1 MWPPNVMTDER
12 LAPTAVTC
20 AETIVPADTLGFG
33 IATAAD
39 DIGTADHGADHT
51 ADDRA
56 GRSGNDGA
64 GARAD
69 SDTFNRPSLGRY
81 GRGQHQHNNSSLKR
95 CSHDK
100 LL

>member
-12 LAPTAVTC
+12 LTPTAVTR

-33 IATAAD
+33 I
-39 DIGTADHGADHT
+39 GTAGYDIWTADYGSDHT

-56 GRSGNDGA
+56 GRSGNDGT

-69 SDTFNRPSLGRY
+69 GDAFNCPSLGPY
-81 GRGQHQHNNSSLKR
+81 GRGQH
-95 CSHDK
+95 
-100 LL
+100 